1 MDSRWTSLLLQIV
14 ASVNALRVCRF
25 TESPAPKY
33 DKAMDS
39 LKLIY
44 PDAELGYRVELGRRA
59 QGLVPG
65 SVLRPTDPEQD
76 RTYGEFDLHG
86 VASILDIAS
95 RGLEEPVSFC
105 DVGSGMGRLALF
117 VALKFPKW
125 RVRGLEISALL
136 HGEAIVRAQRAENTS
151 LVAHNRLV
159 FECRDF
165 LASPPTLGDVNC
177 LFLYSTVFP
186 CVYSP
191 EHPYPILDESW
202 TTSVTAA
209 VQSSRRQ
216 VCKVITIDRALDP
229 AAGFHIVNIL
239 PGIPN
244 RETAG
249 SVAYIHEFSS
259 FHANIQ

>member
-1 MDSRWTSLLLQIV
+1 MNT
-14 ASVNALRVCRF
+14 
-25 TESPAPKY
+25 
-33 DKAMDS
+33 

-86 VASILDIAS
+86 MASILDVAA
-95 RGLEEPVSFC
+95 RGLEEPISFC

-117 VALKFPKW
+117 VALKFPEW

-136 HGEAIVRAQRAENTS
+136 HGEAIARAQRAENIS
-151 LVAHNRLV
+151 LVASNRLA

-165 LASPPTLGDVNC
+165 LASPPTLSDVNC

-186 CVYSP
+186 CAYSP
-191 EHPYPILDESW
+191 AHPYPILDESW
-202 TTSVTAA
+202 TKSITA
-209 VQSSRRQ
+209 VLHSSRRQ
-216 VCKVITIDRALDP
+216 LHRVITIDRALDP
-229 AAGFHIVNIL
+229 AAGYKIVDIL

-249 SVAYIHEFSS
+249 SVAYIHEF
-259 FHANIQ
+259 FLPK